1 MLGKLGVSCAHM
13 SKAETSYM
21 IKAIK
26 VTGGN
31 LSWEPWE
38 GPGEPPADHVEIEVV
53 WTAINRADLMQRAG
67 VYTPPPGASDIL
79 GLEVSG
85 RIASVGSGVTHLKSG
100 DEVCAL
106 LTGGGY
112 ATRVVVP
119 AVQVLPVPK
128 GVSLETAAAIPE
140 VFATAWLNLY
150 HEAALKPGERVLL
163 HAGASGLGTAVI
175 QLATAFGNPVF
186 ATAGDKA
193 KLEVCRNLGASG
205 VWNRNEGSFVDAVTA
220 WGGVDMVLD
229 PVGGNYIAEDQRV
242 LNVDGRIVLIGLMG
256 GRMAEVD
263 LGIMLI
269 KRQRLIGSTL
279 RSRTVEDKGEVMQ
292 ALYRHVWPLLAAGQI
307 EPLIDS
313 TWPIE
318 EVEEAMAYVAENR
331 NTGKVLLKISD

>member
-1 MLGKLGVSCAHM
+1 M
-13 SKAETSYM
+13 SKAEASDMT
-21 IKAIK
+21 KAIK
-26 VTGGN
+26 ITGES

-67 VYTPPPGASDIL
+67 VYPPPPGASDIL

-85 RIASVGSGVTHLKSG
+85 RIASVGAGATRFRPG

-119 AVQVLPVPK
+119 EVQVLPVPR
-128 GVSLETAAAIPE
+128 GLSLEKAAAIPE
-140 VFATAWLNLY
+140 AFATAWLNLY

-186 ATAGDKA
+186 ATAGDDA
-193 KLEVCRNLGASG
+193 KLEICRKLGASG
-205 VWNRNEGSFVDAVTA
+205 VWNRKAGSFVEAVKS

-229 PVGGNYIAEDQRV
+229 PVGGSYIADDQKV

-263 LGIMLI
+263 LGLMLI

-279 RSRTVEDKGEVMQ
+279 RSRTVRDKGAVMQ
-292 ALYRHVWPLLAAGQI
+292 ALYRNVWPLLAAGQI

-313 TWPIE
+313 AWPIE
-318 EVEEAMAYVAENR
+318 QVEDAMAYVADNR

>member
-1 MLGKLGVSCAHM
+1 M
-13 SKAETSYM
+13 SDM
-21 IKAIK
+21 NRAIK

-31 LSWEPWE
+31 LTWEDWD
-38 GPGEPPADHVEIEVV
+38 GPGTPPADHVEIEVV

-67 VYTPPPGASDIL
+67 LYPPPPGASDIL

-85 RIASVGSGVTHLKSG
+85 RIASVGSGVSRFQPG

-119 AVQVLPVPK
+119 EVQVLPVPK
-128 GVSLETAAAIPE
+128 GLSLEKAVAIPE

-150 HEAALKPGERVLL
+150 YEAQLKPGERVLL
-163 HAGASGLGTAVI
+163 HAAASGLGTAVI

-186 ATAGDKA
+186 ATAGDDA
-193 KLEVCRNLGASG
+193 KLETCRKLGASG
-205 VWNRNEGSFVDAVTA
+205 VWNRNQGSFVDAVKH

-229 PVGGNYIAEDQRV
+229 PVGGSYIAEDQRV

-256 GRMAEVD
+256 GRMSEVD
-263 LGIMLI
+263 LGLMLV

-279 RSRTVEDKGEVMQ
+279 RSRTVKDKGDVMQ
-292 ALYRHVWPLLAAGQI
+292 ALYRHVWPLLSAGQI
-307 EPLIDS
+307 EPIIDS
-313 TWPIE
+313 AWPIE
-318 EVEEAMAYVAENR
+318 QLEEAMAYVGENK
-331 NTGKVLLKISD
+331 NTGKVLLQIAG

>member
-1 MLGKLGVSCAHM
+1 M
-13 SKAETSYM
+13 SKAEASDMT
-21 IKAIK
+21 KAIK
-26 VTGGN
+26 ITGES

-38 GPGEPPADHVEIEVV
+38 GPGEPSADHVEIEVV

-67 VYTPPPGASDIL
+67 VYPPPPGASDIL

-85 RIASVGSGVTHLKSG
+85 RIASVGAGATRFRPG

-119 AVQVLPVPK
+119 EVQVLPVPR
-128 GVSLETAAAIPE
+128 GLSLEKAAAIPE

-186 ATAGDKA
+186 ATAGDDA
-193 KLEVCRNLGASG
+193 KLEVCRKLGASG
-205 VWNRNEGSFVDAVTA
+205 VWNRKAGSFVDAVKS

-229 PVGGNYIAEDQRV
+229 PVGGSYIADDQKV

-263 LGIMLI
+263 LGLMLI

-279 RSRTVEDKGEVMQ
+279 RSRTVRDKGAVMQ
-292 ALYRHVWPLLAAGQI
+292 ALYRNVWPLLAAGQI

-313 TWPIE
+313 AWPIE
-318 EVEEAMAYVAENR
+318 QVEDAMAYVADNR